1 MSDYQAVRR
10 LVYERD
16 KGRCVVCL
24 RAVTTGS
31 VHHRQGRGGKD
42 PHRLSNCLLVCG
54 TGTTGCHGRIHANPA
69 WAYENG
75 YMVRRLG
82 IRTPEDTPVLTRS
95 GWVLLDNDGGIT
107 AAESMKET
115 A

>member
-24 RAVTTGS
+24 EAVTTGS

-54 TGTTGCHGRIHANPA
+54 TGTTGCHGRIHSNPA

-82 IRTPEDTPVLTRS
+82 VDTPETVPVRYGDLM
-95 GWVLLDNDGGIT
+95 VHLINDVK
-107 AAESMKET
+107 ES

>member
-24 RAVTTGS
+24 EAVTTGS

-54 TGTTGCHGRIHANPA
+54 TGTTGCHGRIHASPA

-82 IRTPEDTPVLTRS
+82 VDTPETVPVRYGDLMVNLS
-95 GWVLLDNDGGIT
+95 NEL
-107 AAESMKET
+107 KENT
-115 A
+115 HA

>member
-24 RAVTTGS
+24 EAVTTGS
-31 VHHRQGRGGKD
+31 VHHRQGRRIKD
-42 PHRLSNCLLVCG
+42 PHRLSNCVLVCG
-54 TGTTGCHGRIHANPA
+54 TGTTGCHGRIHANPE

-82 IRTPEDTPVLTRS
+82 VDTPETVPVRYGDLMVHLS
-95 GWVLLDNDGGIT
+95 NDL
-107 AAESMKET
+107 KET